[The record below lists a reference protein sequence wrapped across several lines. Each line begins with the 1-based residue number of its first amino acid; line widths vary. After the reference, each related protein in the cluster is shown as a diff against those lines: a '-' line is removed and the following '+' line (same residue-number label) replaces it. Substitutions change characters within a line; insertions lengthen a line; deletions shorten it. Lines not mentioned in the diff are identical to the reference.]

1 MTRQPS
7 TQRSAPIFR
16 CSTTLRAQSSSAL
29 SSTSACSFCSRN
41 RRGLVG
47 LRGGAQRFEAFALRV
62 EPCDSKLELVAGVF
76 GVEQR
81 QERET
86 GAERREVTRGF
97 REQRMQPRLPG
108 RVPGLGQRIQRALRK
123 RAVALGVVHGDQ
135 PVAQQPVDRL
145 VEAGALAHVDDFVV
159 SARLQLLQ
167 HPVGMHRRFGERRE
181 DGQRER
187 DGRLVDMNS
196 YSISSKNITIL
207 NQTIIFHKGFSRGA
221 SASRPGRRFPSSR
234 DRARCRNPRPNVRRR
249 TGGAIR

>member
-29 SSTSACSFCSRN
+29 SSTSACSFCSRQARHWSACAVARSVS
-41 RRGLVG
+41 RRSRSASSRVIRSSSWWRASSASSSGRNARPAPNAGSHARVP
-47 LRGGAQRFEAFALRV
+47 RAAQ
-62 EPCDSKLELVAGVF
+62 
-76 GVEQR
+76 
-81 QERET
+81 
-86 GAERREVTRGF
+86 
-97 REQRMQPRLPG
+97 QPRLPG

-167 HPVGMHRRFGERRE
+167 HPVGMHRRSVSVARTASASG
-181 DGQRER
+181 